1 MGFPVLSWSTGT
13 LRSCCQPYQ
22 TLCGKAPVLKVIS
35 TAHAHGSQCAHSL
48 HHPLQGHHHLP
59 LPSPPSTQPKHPKN
73 TSPQVWTLVGTSC
86 PGGAFA
92 VPVPPAGCGSH
103 VPPAPRGPCA
113 GWDKAACCP
122 LVHYA
127 PAGFPPS
134 PSPSPPSLLPLSPVP
149 AVLQPLSWLPALL
162 LLLLPPMASGRAG
175 ISCRFQAGDT
185 QLRLRPICHRQG
197 HLPLASSPSAARHHY
212 ENPPTWQ

>member
-1 MGFPVLSWSTGT
+1 MFLLPVLSDPMWES
-13 LRSCCQPYQ
+13 SCPQSPQHRPCPW
-22 TLCGKAPVLKVIS
+22 LPVLP
-35 TAHAHGSQCAHSL
+35 HSL

-59 LPSPPSTQPKHPKN
+59 LPSPPSTRPTHPKN

-127 PAGFPPS
+127 PAGSPHPPPPHPCCLCPRCQLPRS
-134 PSPSPPSLLPLSPVP
+134 HCPGSLPSSSSSSSSHPWP
-149 AVLQPLSWLPALL
+149 
-162 LLLLPPMASGRAG
+162 
-175 ISCRFQAGDT
+175 QAE
-185 QLRLRPICHRQG
+185 
-197 HLPLASSPSAARHHY
+197 LASAAGSRLVTPSSDNTPSVTRRD
-212 ENPPTWQ
+212 TCL